1 MFVARHG
8 RSELTTTI
16 LDEGQVRDLVERM
29 LKTTGRRIYLS
40 SPHTQPSQQAQ
51 AEGHRAA
58 VVAVTAYKMEPNST
72 WMHAADC
79 SAGSRPHTLT

>member
-40 SPHTQPSQQAQ
+40 SPLAQPSQQAQ
-51 AEGHRAA
+51 AERYRAA
-58 VVAVTAYKMEPNST
+58 VVAVTAYKMEPNRT

-79 SAGSRPHTLT
+79 SAGSGPHTLT